1 MRIRTKCH
9 NFDLSPDAK
18 EIVAELTDGSQEGEK
33 EGEEEGGEKG
43 VVSSPADTVITSVT
57 TPKTQ
62 GGSYDVSDTPFF
74 CQI

>member
-18 EIVAELTDGSQEGEK
+18 EIVAELTDGSQE
-33 EGEEEGGEKG
+33 EEEKCE
-43 VVSSPADTVITSVT
+43 SSPAETVLTSAT

-62 GGSYDVSDTPFF
+62 GGSFDVSGFS
-74 CQI
+74 